1 MDEPRG
7 LGSRLLTW
15 LLVPAGLLVML
26 PLAVVFAASYYA
38 SALVHGLL
46 SLGAF
51 LVRRKP
57 PTPDPIRRPHLLDT
71 PSDVPQSR
79 HDGPPAP

>member
-26 PLAVVFAASYYA
+26 PLAVVIAAGYYVA
-38 SALVHGLL
+38 ALVHGLL
-46 SLGAF
+46 TLGAF

-57 PTPDPIRRPHLLDT
+57 PPPDPIRRPHLLDT
-71 PSDVPQSR
+71 PSEVPQAR
-79 HDGPPAP
+79 QDGAPAP